1 VTETVDA
8 QPEQP
13 AWRRIVIEKPEP
25 HGPRSVEQLKEV
37 WLEDPA
43 WNLDETAG
51 FEGYREHLRDFSEGA
66 RAAWNHPQPGEERTD
81 HQVLVSI
88 AQLLTEQLA
97 TMQHIRQSL
106 DQPTESRSSCTVKTS
121 TRGHDLEVK
130 SYNDG
135 LLAGAV
141 NDALENYCRGMRE
154 LTEVQ
159 KNGWERTAAMVAN
172 GELP

>member
-1 VTETVDA
+1 VREAVDA

-25 HGPRSVEQLKEV
+25 HGPRSIEQLKEV

-51 FEGYREHLRDFSEGA
+51 FEGYREHLRGFAAGA
-66 RAAWNHPQPGEERTD
+66 RAAWAHPQSDAERTD

-88 AQLLTEQLA
+88 AQLQTEQLA
-97 TMQHIRQSL
+97 ALQHIRKSL

-130 SYNDG
+130 SYADG
-135 LLAGAV
+135 LLAPAV
-141 NDALENYCRGMRE
+141 NEALREYARGMRE
-154 LTEVQ
+154 LIALQ
-159 KNGWERTAAMVAN
+159 ANQWEQTAEMVAE
-172 GELP
+172 GLRR